1 MKGFGR
7 TPAGKSEKIC
17 FLPGQRTGRAIQR
30 ALQKNAHHQNASLG
44 RSHRGPPKKIR
55 TQRRLSEAQ
64 PPLPSST
71 RPARSEAERAE
82 RGTSGTLVTEI
93 LGAPQRETGKEEL
106 VKSLLAPR
114 PKTYPRRGNQ
124 PPKSLR
130 HPAAPVSRLP
140 KTRRHPLTPTP
151 VQQLCTHV
159 QSCGQ
164 SVFFSYTGRG
174 AFSFG
179 ARPKG
184 APAAPRAVGRG
195 GARERAQFSP
205 QAETEL
211 SGLCDNDN
219 EGRIPRGSGP
229 CGSRIPRGRRSAAQ
243 PVSVESLPQRFPA
256 GPARAGGG
264 LPRGGNQPL
273 RDAGPRRLGYSAL
286 RGASKIFVKNSALD
300 GNFFPLPCVST
311 GKRSRC
317 SPESIGKDERE

>member
-1 MKGFGR
+1 MR
-7 TPAGKSEKIC
+7 PCTPI
-17 FLPGQRTGRAIQR
+17 FV
-30 ALQKNAHHQNASLG
+30 
-44 RSHRGPPKKIR
+44 
-55 TQRRLSEAQ
+55 
-64 PPLPSST
+64 
-71 RPARSEAERAE
+71 
-82 RGTSGTLVTEI
+82 GT
-93 LGAPQRETGKEEL
+93 
-106 VKSLLAPR
+106 APR
-114 PKTYPRRGNQ
+114 ESVF
-124 PPKSLR
+124 KSA
-130 HPAAPVSRLP
+130 PYSAAPVGKPSQ
-140 KTRRHPLTPTP
+140 TRRHHLTPTP

-211 SGLCDNDN
+211 SGLCDDDN

-243 PVSVESLPQRFPA
+243 PVAVESPPQRFPA